1 MGPRSTVGFF
11 FQNMSFFKNELN
23 YMKLYFTSYITQPYK
38 KKKKLNLIIFI
49 LNFHMHNKNFQLE
62 YPKNK

>member
-38 KKKKLNLIIFI
+38 KKLNLIIFI

>member
-11 FQNMSFFKNELN
+11 FQKMSFFKNELN

-38 KKKKLNLIIFI
+38 KKLNLIIFT